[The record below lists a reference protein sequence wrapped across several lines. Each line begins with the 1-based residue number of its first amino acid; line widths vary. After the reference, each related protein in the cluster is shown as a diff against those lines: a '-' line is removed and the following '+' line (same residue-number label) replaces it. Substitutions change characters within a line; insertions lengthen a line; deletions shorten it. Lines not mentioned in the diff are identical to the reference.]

1 MGIFEKFTKNGT
13 KLVGSYKGN
22 IKGSALEYSTSEING
37 IGDGKGFITGGDTI
51 NKTITSKS
59 STLHKEASTL
69 NTPEVKKILTNLYND
84 IDPTLS
90 LLLPIPR
97 KPFVENNTGP
107 FSVPQLL
114 SIVVGTTDSDSL
126 YGKAPASTALEKGNV
141 NKKLKAEIINHN
153 EHISDIVNIF
163 NEQIDEYKEQDNEM
177 KRKNA
182 MKK

>member
-1 MGIFEKFTKNGT
+1 MATTSSNIQHHVEHIRKLETNTKIINNNLMNNFNNTFLNTATT
-13 KLVGSYKGN
+13 KPL
-22 IKGSALEYSTSEING
+22 
-37 IGDGKGFITGGDTI
+37 DTI
-51 NKTITSKS
+51 SNFYILSKQ
-59 STLHKEASTL
+59 LD
-69 NTPEVKKILTNLYND
+69 NLYND

-126 YGKAPASTALEKGNV
+126 YGKAPASTSLEKGNV

-163 NEQIDEYKEQDNEM
+163 NEQIDEYKEQDSEM

>member
-69 NTPEVKKILTNLYND
+69 NTPEVKKILTSKSYTQKYHKTALNGVV
-84 IDPTLS
+84 PT
-90 LLLPIPR
+90 
-97 KPFVENNTGP
+97 
-107 FSVPQLL
+107 
-114 SIVVGTTDSDSL
+114 
-126 YGKAPASTALEKGNV
+126 AST
-141 NKKLKAEIINHN
+141 
-153 EHISDIVNIF
+153 
-163 NEQIDEYKEQDNEM
+163 IDEGSKATFIPPSSPSVKGRNINTTKDAIPSYSAAKTYKSLFEKDQLVLP
-177 KRKNA
+177 RF
-182 MKK
+182 

>member
-69 NTPEVKKILTNLYND
+69 NTPEVKKILTNKSYTQKYHKTALN
-84 IDPTLS
+84 P
-90 LLLPIPR
+90 
-97 KPFVENNTGP
+97 V
-107 FSVPQLL
+107 VP
-114 SIVVGTTDSDSL
+114 V
-126 YGKAPASTALEKGNV
+126 AST
-141 NKKLKAEIINHN
+141 
-153 EHISDIVNIF
+153 
-163 NEQIDEYKEQDNEM
+163 IDEGSKATFIPPSSPSVKGRNINTTKDAIPSYSAAKTYKSLFEKDQLVLP
-177 KRKNA
+177 RF
-182 MKK
+182 